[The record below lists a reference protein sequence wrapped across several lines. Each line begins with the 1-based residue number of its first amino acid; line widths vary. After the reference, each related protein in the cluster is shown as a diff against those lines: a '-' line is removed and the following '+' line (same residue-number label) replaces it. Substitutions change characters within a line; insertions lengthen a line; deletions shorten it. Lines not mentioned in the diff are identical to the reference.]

1 MNEKKEFWKLLQG
14 VYEFYGKR
22 EALTDFSAQVWW
34 NACQDFDFERVSK
47 AFSAHLVN
55 AEAGQYLPK
64 PADIIKALQG
74 TQSDRSALAWA
85 KAYEAAGSV
94 GSYTDVV
101 FDDPAIHCA
110 IEDMGGWPK
119 FCRTETKDLSYAMH
133 RFCEQ
138 YKAYVGRGKFEYTKQ
153 LRGDR
158 SSDAEHEKKGLPLPK
173 PKLIGNPAMA
183 MEVLKIGP
191 KSGRLM
197 ITDAGSIGEQKLKV
211 ACGEDVRREW
221 VAKPKRAASV
231 KQEPTE
237 VTTNEVSHA

>member
-1 MNEKKEFWKLLQG
+1 MVNEQSAVIELVKDVMK
-14 VYEFYGKR
+14 FYKQ
-22 EALTDFSAQVWW
+22 EASPFALQVWV
-34 NACQDFDFERVSK
+34 NAMQAFNFEQVSK

-55 AEAGQYLPK
+55 PESGQFMPK

-94 GSYTDVV
+94 GAYTDVV

-138 YKAYVGRGKFEYTKQ
+138 YKAYVGRGKFEFTAR

-158 SSDAEHEKKGLPLPK
+158 SSDAEYEKKGLPLPK
-173 PKLIGNPAMA
+173 PKLIGGAAKA
-183 MEVLKIGP
+183 MEVLNGGS

-197 ITDAGSIGEQKLKV
+197 ITDAGSIGEKLKV
-211 ACGEDVRREW
+211 LTA
-221 VAKPKRAASV
+221 
-231 KQEPTE
+231 
-237 VTTNEVSHA
+237 